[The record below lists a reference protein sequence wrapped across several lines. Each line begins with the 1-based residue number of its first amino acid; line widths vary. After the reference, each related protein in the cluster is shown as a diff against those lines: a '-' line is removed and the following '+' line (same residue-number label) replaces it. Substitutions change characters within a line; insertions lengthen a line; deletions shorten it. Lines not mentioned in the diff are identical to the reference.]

1 MAQVLRVVRWHSR
14 PDTAQQLAQ
23 SVTDLLGSEP
33 PRGLVRAYVV
43 RDLGDLS
50 VVLLMSVFD
59 SLEDMAAN
67 TPSLEASLALL
78 RSMLVEEPEIS
89 SYELLAS

>member
-1 MAQVLRVVRWHSR
+1 MAQVVRVVRFHSR
-14 PDTAQQLAQ
+14 PDTAQQLAR
-23 SVTDLLGSEP
+23 SVTDLLGSGP
-33 PRGLVRAYVV
+33 PRGLLRAYVV
-43 RDLGDLS
+43 RDLGNLS

-59 SLEDMAAN
+59 SLEDMTAN
-67 TPSLEASLALL
+67 TPGLEASLALL

>member
-1 MAQVLRVVRWHSR
+1 MAQVVRVVRLHSR
-14 PDTAQQLAQ
+14 SDAAQQLAQ
-23 SVTDLLGSEP
+23 SVMELLSGEP
-33 PRGLVRAYVV
+33 PRGLLRAYVV
-43 RDLGDLS
+43 RDLGDSS

-59 SLEDMAAN
+59 GLDDMAAN

-78 RSMLVEEPEIS
+78 RPVLVEVAVIS